1 VGFSDSTGRR
11 RHAAPRGSGEQ
22 EEVFGVAARMA
33 AVLVPVSVLLA
44 TSGALDETLSMVV
57 DDGAQLA
64 AGVFAAWSCAWSWR
78 RARRAGSPRGQQAWR
93 LLLLLGTA
101 GWTCGQLVWSW
112 YQVVAHRDIPSP
124 SLADVGY
131 FALPLFAVP
140 ALLTLPTTPPSA
152 PSATGVPRI
161 ERNDRRAP
169 LLVTLDALIIVGS
182 LFLLTWST
190 ALGAALHDD
199 APTTAAFAVAV
210 GYPATD
216 LVMVVIVLLT
226 AAFRRPRNP
235 AALML
240 LGAGLMALSV
250 SDSFFLYLVSI
261 GAESMPPLYDIG
273 FIAGPVL
280 IGLAALVP
288 EPGQRRTASGRS
300 ARTETWF
307 VFLPYLPLGG
317 IGLLVILQQVTDLS
331 LNPVET
337 YGLIL
342 LVAVVVVRQ
351 LFTLVENLE
360 LLRRVR
366 ESQDRLH
373 HQAFHDWLTGL
384 PNPALFRNRLEQAV
398 ERHRRGEHPLALL
411 FCDLDDFKAVNDTLG
426 HAVGDELLRVVAERL
441 RQCVRAGDT
450 VARLGGDEFAVVMDD
465 DRASPHAVG
474 ERVLAAL
481 TRPVTLAGRV
491 LLPRASAGLVVVAP
505 SEDAVSADVLLHRA
519 DAAMYEAKRE
529 GKGRLVVDGD
539 RESEPQPQPLP
550 PAPAT
555 TVISTP

>member
-1 VGFSDSTGRR
+1 
-11 RHAAPRGSGEQ
+11 
-22 EEVFGVAARMA
+22 
-33 AVLVPVSVLLA
+33 
-44 TSGALDETLSMVV
+44 
-57 DDGAQLA
+57 
-64 AGVFAAWSCAWSWR
+64 
-78 RARRAGSPRGQQAWR
+78 
-93 LLLLLGTA
+93 
-101 GWTCGQLVWSW
+101 
-112 YQVVAHRDIPSP
+112 
-124 SLADVGY
+124 
-131 FALPLFAVP
+131 
-140 ALLTLPTTPPSA
+140 
-152 PSATGVPRI
+152 
-161 ERNDRRAP
+161 
-169 LLVTLDALIIVGS
+169 
-182 LFLLTWST
+182 
-190 ALGAALHDD
+190 
-199 APTTAAFAVAV
+199 
-210 GYPATD
+210 
-216 LVMVVIVLLT
+216 
-226 AAFRRPRNP
+226 
-235 AALML
+235 
-240 LGAGLMALSV
+240 
-250 SDSFFLYLVSI
+250 
-261 GAESMPPLYDIG
+261 
-273 FIAGPVL
+273 
-280 IGLAALVP
+280 
-288 EPGQRRTASGRS
+288 
-300 ARTETWF
+300 
-307 VFLPYLPLGG
+307 
-317 IGLLVILQQVTDLS
+317 LVILQQVTDLS

-550 PAPAT
+550 PAPAP